1 MKKFLPG
8 IIGLA
13 AIFALAGCGN
23 QKLTMG
29 ASTKTPSGMV
39 AVIKGKT
46 NKDAKISYQVKGQS
60 KKSVKNTD
68 GAYVIEVPATTK
80 TQNVTVTSKKGST
93 TIAKKVTIK
102 KTKAL
107 AKYQTIASKYNQAVI
122 GMSLSKSTQKKAQ
135 KLAAAE
141 KKAKAS
147 SSTATSAAKAK
158 AAIAKLPASQ
168 QKKALA
174 KLQAEQKEML
184 ALKKEAKEVQA
195 AMASAKKKN
204 KDKLLP
210 TSLNNGV
217 QNVITQKN
225 YTVRANYQDKN
236 LMGLTLIV
244 PVKAMKKSSGQKD
257 FGTVFA
263 LLTSEVGAK
272 PKSVMKQFKKVQ
284 KDAKNST
291 STSTTTHVIKSN
303 GVKFQVGYSTTHLY
317 IYITR

>member
-23 QKLTMG
+23 QKLTVG

-80 TQNVTVTSKKGST
+80 TQNVTVTSKKGSN
-93 TIAKKVTIK
+93 TITKKVTIK

-135 KLAAAE
+135 ELAAAE
-141 KKAKAS
+141 KKAKVS
-147 SSTATSAAKAK
+147 SSTAKAK

-184 ALKKEAKEVQA
+184 ALQKEAKEVQA
-195 AMASAKKKN
+195 AMDSAKKKN

>member
-1 MKKFLPG
+1 MQKFLSG
-8 IIGLA
+8 IVGLV

-23 QKLTMG
+23 QKLTVG
-29 ASTKTPSGMV
+29 SSTKTPSGMV

-46 NKDAKISYQVKGQS
+46 NKDAKISYRVKGQT

-68 GAYVIEVPATTK
+68 GAYVIEIPATTK
-80 TQNVTVTSKKGST
+80 TQKVTVTSQKGSDVLT
-93 TIAKKVTIK
+93 KSVTIK

-107 AKYQTIASKYNQAVI
+107 ANYKSIATKYNQAVI

-135 KLAAAE
+135 ELATAE
-141 KKAKAS
+141 KKAKAI
-147 SSTATSAAKAK
+147 STKTTSAAKAK
-158 AAIAKLPASQ
+158 AEIAKLPASQ

-174 KLQAEQKEML
+174 KLQAQQKEML
-184 ALKKEAKEVQA
+184 ALQKEAKEVQT
-195 AMASAKKKN
+195 AMAASKKKN

-217 QNVITQKN
+217 RNVITQKN
-225 YTVRANYQDKN
+225 YTVRVNHQNKN
-236 LMGLTLIV
+236 LMGITLIV
-244 PVKAMKKSSGQKD
+244 PVKAMKQKSGQKD

-317 IYITR
+317 IYITK